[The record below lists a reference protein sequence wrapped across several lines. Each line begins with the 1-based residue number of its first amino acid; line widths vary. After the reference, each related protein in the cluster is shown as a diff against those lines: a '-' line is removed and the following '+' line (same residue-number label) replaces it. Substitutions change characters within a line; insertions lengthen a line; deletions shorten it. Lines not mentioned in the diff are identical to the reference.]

1 MEVREKILQK
11 ATDLFMH
18 YGIRSVTMDEIA
30 VQLGVSKK
38 TIYQFYAD
46 KTELVDAV
54 LMSMLDD
61 NREDCCQYKESAGNA
76 IEEVL
81 LATEMVKEMFE
92 NMNPSLLYDLEKHHE
107 ESYKKFSQF
116 KNEFLREIIGNNLK
130 WGIEEGLYRPG
141 INIEIVTLIRLETMM
156 LPFSYGI
163 TRSGYSIIQVHE
175 QLSEMFLFGIASPKG
190 YKLIEQYKQ
199 ERKEKIK

>member
-46 KTELVDAV
+46 KDELVDAV
-54 LMSMLDD
+54 LMNILDD
-61 NREDCCQYKESAGNA
+61 NQETCCQYQVAAGNA
-76 IEEVL
+76 IEEVVF
-81 LATEMVKEMFE
+81 ATEMVKDMFE
-92 NMNPSLLYDLEKHHE
+92 NMNPSLLYDLEKHHA
-107 ESYKKFSQF
+107 ESYKKFNQF
-116 KNEFLREIIGNNLK
+116 KYKFLREIIVDNLK
-130 WGIEEGLYRPG
+130 RGIQEGLYRPD
-141 INIEIVTLIRLETMM
+141 IDIDIITLLRLETMM
-156 LPFSYGI
+156 LPFSYSI
-163 TRSGYSIIQVHE
+163 AKSGFSFIQVHQ
-175 QLSEMFLFGIASPKG
+175 QLTEMFLFGIASPKG

>member
-1 MEVREKILQK
+1 MEVSKKILQK

-46 KTELVDAV
+46 KNELVDAV
-54 LMSMLDD
+54 LINILDD
-61 NREDCCQYKESAGNA
+61 NQENCCQYKVDAGNA

-92 NMNPSLLYDLEKHHE
+92 NMNPSLLYDLEKHHAA
-107 ESYKKFSQF
+107 SYEKFSQF
-116 KNEFLREIIGNNLK
+116 KYKFLREVINDNLK
-130 WGIEEGLYRPG
+130 RGITEGLYRPG
-141 INIEIVTLIRLETMM
+141 LDVDILTMIRIETMM
-156 LPFSYGI
+156 LPFS
-163 TRSGYSIIQVHE
+163 RSIAKNGFSFVQVHQ
-175 QLSEMFLFGIASPKG
+175 QLTEIFLFGIASPKG

-199 ERKEKIK
+199 EQKEKIK

>member
-1 MEVREKILQK
+1 
-11 ATDLFMH
+11 MH

-46 KTELVDAV
+46 KNELVDAV

-61 NREDCCQYKESAGNA
+61 NRENCCQYKVAAGNA

-81 LATEMVKEMFE
+81 FATDMVKEMFE

-116 KNEFLREIIGNNLK
+116 KYEFLREVIVDNLK
-130 WGIEEGLYRPG
+130 RGIEEGLYRPG
-141 INIEIVTLIRLETMM
+141 VDIEIVTLIRLETMM
-156 LPFSYGI
+156 LPFSYSI
-163 TRSGYSIIQVHE
+163 ARSGHSFIEVHQ

-190 YKLIEQYKQ
+190 YKLIEHYKQ

>member
-46 KTELVDAV
+46 KDELVDAV
-54 LMSMLDD
+54 LMSILD
-61 NREDCCQYKESAGNA
+61 NNQENCCQYKKTAGNA

-81 LATEMVKEMFE
+81 FAIEMVKDMFE
-92 NMNPSLLYDLEKHHE
+92 NMNPSLLYDLEKHHA

-116 KNEFLREIIGNNLK
+116 KYKFLREIIVDNLK
-130 WGIEEGLYRPG
+130 RGIEEGLYRPG
-141 INIEIVTLIRLETMM
+141 LDVDIITLIRLETLM
-156 LPFSYGI
+156 LPFSYSI
-163 TRSGYSIIQVHE
+163 AKSGHNFAQVHQ
-175 QLSEMFLFGIASPKG
+175 QLAEMFLFGIASPKG
-190 YKLIEQYKQ
+190 YKLIEHYKQ
-199 ERKEKIK
+199 EQQEKI